1 MSKLVLATMDRID
14 HSEALRMA
22 LLSGASLLLGL
33 LFLGLLIADEAHAAG
48 F

>member
-14 HSEALRMA
+14 HSESLQMA
-22 LLSGASLLLGL
+22 LLTGASLVLGIV
-33 LFLGLLIADEAHAAG
+33 FLGLLIADEAHAAV

>member
-14 HSEALRMA
+14 QSESVRMA
-22 LLSGASLLLGL
+22 LLTGASVILGI

-48 F
+48 L

>member
-14 HSEALRMA
+14 HSESLRMA
-22 LLSGASLLLGL
+22 LLTGASVVLGILFIGL
-33 LFLGLLIADEAHAAG
+33 LVADEAHAAG

>member
-14 HSEALRMA
+14 HSESLRMA
-22 LLSGASLLLGL
+22 LLTGVSVVLGL

-48 F
+48 L